1 MFGNFT
7 SVNENEQTRRGS
19 CQKDHELNVKR
30 GLLEMFIVAILITL
44 IFGSISYMLLKHPE
58 GAIQMSSFSDEFKK
72 KPFFKMFLKFMG
84 WWFLL
89 LVIAAWVVAFISLFE

>member
-7 SVNENEQTRRGS
+7 SVNENEQTLRGS
-19 CQKDHELNVKR
+19 CQKDNELNVKR

-58 GAIQMSSFSDEFKK
+58 GAIQLSSFSDDFKK
-72 KPFFKMFLKFMG
+72 KPFLKMFLKFMG

-89 LVIAAWVVAFISLFE
+89 LVIAAWIVAFISLFE

>member
-1 MFGNFT
+1 MDN
-7 SVNENEQTRRGS
+7 
-19 CQKDHELNVKR
+19 ELNVKV
-30 GLLEMFIVAILITL
+30 GLLELFIVAILITL

-72 KPFFKMFLKFMG
+72 KPFFRMFLKFMG

-89 LVIAAWVVAFISLFE
+89 LVIAAWIVAIISLFE